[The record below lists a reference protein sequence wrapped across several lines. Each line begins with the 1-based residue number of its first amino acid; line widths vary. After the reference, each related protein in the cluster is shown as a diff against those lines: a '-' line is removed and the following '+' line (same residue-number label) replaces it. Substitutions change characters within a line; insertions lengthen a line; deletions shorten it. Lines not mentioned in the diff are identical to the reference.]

1 MRRYSLRRRLI
12 AAVLTLEC
20 GLVLGL
26 SCATLLYLWREQMH
40 GFDLMV
46 RGRADSLLGQV
57 HDAEDPNDSVAINL
71 AALDLRG
78 NDLWMARD
86 EGGRTLA
93 QSEGWSSEALSNF
106 GGKQAPHDFRVRWAC
121 SAEAPA
127 TSAIPAS
134 PKNEPPWRASLTP
147 SVSSATMSPGLSRI
161 ANSLISAVSA
171 MPRKLPGCPGRPQ
184 PGPSRRRP

>member
-26 SCATLLYLWREQMH
+26 SSATLLYLWREQLH

-71 AALDLRG
+71 TALDLRG

-93 QSEGWSSEALSNF
+93 QSEGWSSEAL
-106 GGKQAPHDFRVRWAC
+106 
-121 SAEAPA
+121 A
-127 TSAIPAS
+127 TLGV
-134 PKNEPPWRASLTP
+134 N
-147 SVSSATMSPGLSRI
+147 
-161 ANSLISAVSA
+161 
-171 MPRKLPGCPGRPQ
+171 
-184 PGPSRRRP
+184 RRRMTFAFAARCTAGWCCTGCGRSMRRTEVRGSHGR